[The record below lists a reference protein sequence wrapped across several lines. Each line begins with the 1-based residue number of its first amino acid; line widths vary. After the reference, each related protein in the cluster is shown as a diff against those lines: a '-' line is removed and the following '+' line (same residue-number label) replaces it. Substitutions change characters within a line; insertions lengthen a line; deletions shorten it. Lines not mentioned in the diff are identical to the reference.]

1 MLYIMPSRTT
11 KRSIMTVFT
20 VQTDRSNDL
29 MKTPR
34 CHLINENSD
43 RTISLDFLEKK
54 KNPRTLLKEK

>member
-1 MLYIMPSRTT
+1 
-11 KRSIMTVFT
+11 MTVFT

>member
-54 KNPRTLLKEK
+54 NPRTLLKEK

>member
-1 MLYIMPSRTT
+1 
-11 KRSIMTVFT
+11 MTVFT

-54 KNPRTLLKEK
+54 NPRTLLKEK

>member
-1 MLYIMPSRTT
+1 
-11 KRSIMTVFT
+11 MTVFT

-43 RTISLDFLEKK
+43 RTISLDFLEGGGKK
-54 KNPRTLLKEK
+54 KRNPRTLLKEK